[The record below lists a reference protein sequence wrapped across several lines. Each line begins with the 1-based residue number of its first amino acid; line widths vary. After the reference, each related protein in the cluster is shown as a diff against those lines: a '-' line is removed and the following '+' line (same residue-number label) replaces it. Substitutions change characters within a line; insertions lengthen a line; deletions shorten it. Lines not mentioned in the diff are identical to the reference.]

1 MKKIIYTALLF
12 TAMAFVCTNCDTV
25 NSQSPP
31 SITETEQPNE
41 NNLLERGEYLLTI
54 MDCDACHTPKTL
66 TPQGPVPDMT
76 RRLSGYPSGQPLPAI
91 NKAEITPDKWVLFT
105 GDLTA
110 AVGPWGVSFGANLT
124 PHETGIG
131 NWSFEN
137 FKTALR
143 EGKHKGLEN
152 GRPLLPPMPW
162 QTYRNLT
169 DEDMRALFEVIQK
182 LPPVDNVVPAPIP
195 PTEI

>member
-1 MKKIIYTALLF
+1 
-12 TAMAFVCTNCDTV
+12 
-25 NSQSPP
+25 
-31 SITETEQPNE
+31 
-41 NNLLERGEYLLTI
+41 
-54 MDCDACHTPKTL
+54 
-66 TPQGPVPDMT
+66 MT